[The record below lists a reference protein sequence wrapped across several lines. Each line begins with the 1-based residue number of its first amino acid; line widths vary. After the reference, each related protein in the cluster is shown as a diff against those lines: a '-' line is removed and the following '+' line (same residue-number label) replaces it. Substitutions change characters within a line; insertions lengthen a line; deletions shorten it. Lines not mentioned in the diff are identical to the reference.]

1 MNIIDYPPLQL
12 DTNLSKEAAFRLL
25 SRREKCYIYIFCV
38 HITVYRHDMLVPM
51 LFVGVLSLV
60 GIPGN
65 ILVISVFALNHKSSI
80 RRTILIILAIYDLLV
95 CG

>member
-38 HITVYRHDMLVPM
+38 HIICIGRIFVFTLIKNDAMHYYLEVLNKL
-51 LFVGVLSLV
+51 LFVYSL
-60 GIPGN
+60 
-65 ILVISVFALNHKSSI
+65 
-80 RRTILIILAIYDLLV
+80 
-95 CG
+95 